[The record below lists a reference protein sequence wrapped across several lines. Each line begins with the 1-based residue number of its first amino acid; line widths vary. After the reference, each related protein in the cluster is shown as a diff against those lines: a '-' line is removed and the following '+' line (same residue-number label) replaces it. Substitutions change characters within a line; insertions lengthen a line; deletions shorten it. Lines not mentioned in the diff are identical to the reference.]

1 MDPAETIIRKC
12 GTGNFA
18 RGVNRVS
25 AWTGIDK
32 SQVYRWS
39 YAKNKGGADG
49 VIPAQHHQ
57 KILDGARRDDI
68 ALQPEDFFARPPGR
82 PVAAELPPKKR
93 RREDVIV
100 LVSGVPSPFA
110 YINGDRVGLDEVKR
124 HIRDLERD
132 AA

>member
-12 GTGNFA
+12 GGGNFA

-25 AWTGIDK
+25 AWTGVDK

-39 YAKNKGGADG
+39 YAKAKGGADG

-57 KILDGARRDDI
+57 KILDGARREAI
-68 ALQPEDFFARPPGR
+68 ALKPEDFFARPADKA
-82 PVAAELPPKKR
+82 AAEEPPEKR

-100 LVSGVPSPFA
+100 VVSGVPSPFA
-110 YINGDRVGLDEVKR
+110 YINGARVGLDAVKR
-124 HIRDLERD
+124 HIRDLERN